1 VPLVISEDVAR
12 AVYDSVGEGSGERK
26 ELEAWRVRGE
36 RLMQTARMLA
46 VEGTISSVGS
56 IRALV
61 APKLARTPTTYRIP
75 RTIRRIYERM
85 LADVPVLQATTTGNG
100 SQVWS
105 LARKKGWEPPEA
117 SEEDKRWIGGIPS
130 G

>member
-1 VPLVISEDVAR
+1 MPLAIPADIVW
-12 AVYDSVGEGSGERK
+12 AVRESVGATEGQGK
-26 ELEAWRVRGE
+26 EVDAWRVHGQ
-36 RLMQTARMLA
+36 RLLQSARTLA
-46 VEGTISSVGS
+46 AHGSVASVGS

-61 APKLARTPTTYRIP
+61 APTFGGVPRPYKVP

-85 LADVPVLQATTTGNG
+85 LTDVPVLQVTTSGNG

-117 SEEDKRWIGGIPS
+117 SEEDKRWIIG
-130 G
+130 